1 MKEIL
6 LKSAENTMMKT
17 YAPYP
22 VIMERGEGVYLYDT
36 QGKEYLDMGSGIGVN
51 SLGHNHPKLTKAL
64 QEQVESLLHVSN
76 LYYNKPQIEAM
87 AMLTENTNFHKVFFC
102 NSGTEANEAAIKLAR
117 KYGKS
122 KSPDKTKIITM
133 EQGFHGRT
141 YGSLSATAQPE
152 FWEGFGPMV
161 DGFVSVKFNDIH
173 DFKDKFN
180 AQVCAVI
187 LEVIQGESGI
197 IMADKE
203 YIEAIRDMTEA
214 NDTILI
220 IDEVQTGVGRTGKFF
235 AHEYYGIDADVVTMA
250 KGLGGG
256 VPIGAVLCKE
266 RYDAFRPKDHGTTFG
281 GNPLVTKSASVVLKE
296 IAEGNLLE
304 NVIES
309 GQFLEEQLIELKEKY
324 SVIKEIR
331 GIGLMRSIELSIPA
345 KEIIK
350 GCIEEGLL
358 VVGSKDNIIRLLPPL
373 IIKKDEITKG
383 INILDKVLETC
394 DIIN

>member
-1 MKEIL
+1 MKETL

-17 YAPYP
+17 YLPYP
-22 VIMERGEGVYLYDT
+22 VIMEKGKGVYLYDT
-36 QGKEYLDMGSGIGVN
+36 EGKEYLDMGSGIGVN

-64 QEQVESLLHVSN
+64 KEQAENLLHVSN
-76 LYYNKPQIEAM
+76 LYYNKAQIEAM
-87 AMLTENTNFHKVFFC
+87 ETLVGNTNFDKVFFC

-117 KYGKS
+117 KYGQM

-133 EQGFHGRT
+133 DQGFHGRT

-161 DGFVSVKFNDIH
+161 EGFVSVKFNDIH

-203 YIEAIRDMTEA
+203 YIEAVRDMTEA

-220 IDEVQTGVGRTGKFF
+220 IDEIQTGVGRTGKFF
-235 AHEYYGIDADVVTMA
+235 AHEYYDIEADVVTMA

-256 VPIGAVLCKE
+256 VPIGAVLCKD
-266 RYDAFRPKDHGTTFG
+266 RYNAFKPKDHGTTFG
-281 GNPLVTKSASVVLKE
+281 GNPLVTKAASVVLNE
-296 IAEGNLLE
+296 VIEGNLLE
-304 NVIES
+304 KVAES
-309 GQFLEEQLIELKEKY
+309 GQYLEKQLIRLKEKY

-331 GIGLMRSIELSIPA
+331 GIGLMRSIEFNIPS

-373 IIKKDEITKG
+373 IIEKEDIAKG
-383 INILDKVLETC
+383 INMLDKVIGLV
-394 DIIN
+394 I